1 MRLWWNLAKMYYRW
15 CLGNEKAPQTRGFFV
30 ATQATRS
37 VLIENAMYRTLLATC
52 GSTEM
57 KCINKASLNWE
68 ASCLWRHQESNW
80 DTRLLSRKNAPQ
92 RLRGVSKVV
101 PPGIVIYTQVA
112 LYLHFEE
119 LPNPQSPP
127 IAPPQNCVV
136 LHIVKADDF
145 VWQRYN
151 FRVRNR
157 KD

>member
-1 MRLWWNLAKMYYRW
+1 MPLWWAYKKTVKSM
-15 CLGNEKAPQTRGFFV
+15 
-30 ATQATRS
+30 
-37 VLIENAMYRTLLATC
+37 LLTVFH
-52 GSTEM
+52 
-57 KCINKASLNWE
+57 I
-68 ASCLWRHQESNW
+68 
-80 DTRLLSRKNAPQ
+80 
-92 RLRGVSKVV
+92 VV

-136 LHIVKADDF
+136 LRIVKTDDF
-145 VWQRYN
+145 AWQRYN

>member
-1 MRLWWNLAKMYYRW
+1 MRNIFFPHYLSGEPLFV
-15 CLGNEKAPQTRGFFV
+15 CLMKIKNPD
-30 ATQATRS
+30 
-37 VLIENAMYRTLLATC
+37 L
-52 GSTEM
+52 EM
-57 KCINKASLNWE
+57 KSGF
-68 ASCLWRHQESNW
+68 CL
-80 DTRLLSRKNAPQ
+80 
-92 RLRGVSKVV
+92 LRVV

-136 LHIVKADDF
+136 LRIVKADDF

>member
-1 MRLWWNLAKMYYRW
+1 
-15 CLGNEKAPQTRGFFV
+15 
-30 ATQATRS
+30 
-37 VLIENAMYRTLLATC
+37 
-52 GSTEM
+52 
-57 KCINKASLNWE
+57 
-68 ASCLWRHQESNW
+68 
-80 DTRLLSRKNAPQ
+80 
-92 RLRGVSKVV
+92 VV

-136 LHIVKADDF
+136 LRIVKADDF

-151 FRVRNR
+151 FRVRNW